1 MFDEWFKEQFA
12 FVFIQQ
18 YKDLVLKSDSAL
30 ERVTVQ
36 VLSIR
41 SLLTR
46 LLYSGL
52 LLPLLFSSCRLV
64 LAQAVPRLS
73 PRPRARL
80 GWRRR
85 RCAWR
90 GFPSPP
96 YIDVRNSLLH
106 RRGYTNSLND
116 VRYLVAE
123 KDLLVQY
130 LSEHPAN
137 VAALWDDGFLPLYCL
152 SQNVNLHR
160 RRTTTH
166 VEYEDSHRWSHS
178 LCLAIEL
185 GQNALALHE
194 ILEAC
199 PWPVAVLIFQK
210 TRQRMQAWVG
220 ATRRRECVE
229 EGVHWVFASGG
240 GVASLLDRERNRER
254 NRERRRLGRRRRLET
269 GADETEE
276 ARQTASVSARRS
288 RTAEQRRGG
297 AQSGEQRGE
306 GEKRREGNLA
316 WLRNGRPVYPER
328 RSADHCVSR
337 HPTSFHVPLSRL
349 FAQLLKALMTHR
361 ECPVQT
367 LEELLELL
375 GLSLEDTMEA
385 LEHHLRTLVLFHQVT
400 TCSMWVRNG

>member
-1 MFDEWFKEQFA
+1 MCRSPFSRP
-12 FVFIQQ
+12 VF
-18 YKDLVLKSDSAL
+18 
-30 ERVTVQ
+30 
-36 VLSIR
+36 LSLR
-41 SLLTR
+41 R
-46 LLYSGL
+46 LLR
-52 LLPLLFSSCRLV
+52 RLT
-64 LAQAVPRLS
+64 
-73 PRPRARL
+73 
-80 GWRRR
+80 
-85 RCAWR
+85 
-90 GFPSPP
+90 FP
-96 YIDVRNSLLH
+96 D
-106 RRGYTNSLND
+106 
-116 VRYLVAE
+116 
-123 KDLLVQY
+123 

-288 RTAEQRRGG
+288 RTAEQGRGG